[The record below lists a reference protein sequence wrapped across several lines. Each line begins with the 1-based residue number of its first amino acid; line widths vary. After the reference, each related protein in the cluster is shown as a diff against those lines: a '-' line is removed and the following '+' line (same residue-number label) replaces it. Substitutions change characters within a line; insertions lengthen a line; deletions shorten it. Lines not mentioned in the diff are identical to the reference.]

1 MKNGKT
7 HIHIQNSRSSV
18 EVFVAKRRQAD
29 DLLERNPDLRD
40 RLEITIGSS
49 AVDPVDLWTKEDMD
63 EYYGYMA
70 TADILVGYSFPGK
83 DIKKYAPNLR
93 WIHFISSGVEH
104 MTPFD
109 WVPEGLQL
117 VNNRGVHLPKS
128 GESFAMFLYM
138 LNSAMPRLYTAQ
150 RNGTWDRAFTS
161 VIRGKKLV
169 VLGVGHQGG
178 EIARMAKK
186 MGLYVTGIHPNRKE
200 HPNCDRMMTNSQ
212 MREAFADADFLAI
225 AAPLTEKTRGI
236 IGEEQMGWLPER
248 AGIINISRGPLLDEE
263 ALIKNLTEGKLSGA
277 ILDVFNTEPLPADSP
292 LWDTPN
298 LIITPHVS
306 SDDVDNYMPLT
317 LDLTI
322 KNLRHELTGEP
333 FENLV
338 DVKKGF

>member
-18 EVFVAKRRQAD
+18 DVFIAD
-29 DLLERNPDLRD
+29 KQQVKDLLARNPDLKD
-40 RLEITIGSS
+40 SLEITVGSS
-49 AVDPVDLWTKEDMD
+49 AVDPVDLWTKEDLD
-63 EYYGYMA
+63 EYYGHMA

-83 DIKKYAPNLR
+83 DIEKYAPRLR

-104 MTPFD
+104 MSPFD

-117 VNNRGVHLPKS
+117 VNNRGVHLAKS

-150 RNGTWDRAFTS
+150 RNRTWDRAFTT

-178 EIARMAKK
+178 EIARMARE
-186 MGLYVTGIHPNRKE
+186 MGLYVTGIHPTRKE
-200 HPNCDRMMTNSQ
+200 HPHCDRMMANSE
-212 MREAFADADFLAI
+212 MKEAFADADFLAI
-225 AAPLTEKTRGI
+225 AAPLTEETRGI

-263 ALIKNLTEGKLSGA
+263 ALIKNLTEGRLSGA

-298 LIITPHVS
+298 LVITPHVS
-306 SDDVDNYMPLT
+306 SDDVVNYMRLT

-322 KNLRHELTGEP
+322 TNLRHELAGEP
-333 FENLV
+333 FENVV